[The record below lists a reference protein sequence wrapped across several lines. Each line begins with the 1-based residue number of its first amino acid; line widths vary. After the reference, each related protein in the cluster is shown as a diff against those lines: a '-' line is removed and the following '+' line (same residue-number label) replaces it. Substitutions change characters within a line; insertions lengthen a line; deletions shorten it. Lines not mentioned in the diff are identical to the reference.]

1 MCTGGAGSTCCCSC
15 IREAGECT
23 GRRRLL
29 QVHRQ
34 ANSTTCCCCC
44 CISPI
49 DTRSQAPATAPTS
62 QEATAVTEARRA
74 AERSHYTRTIS
85 LDREVCQ
92 GSAGPL
98 GRQCELQPVLLSI
111 IVQISHRGRSTQR
124 MTPEHC
130 WSAAPTSR
138 ASQCRGSHAVWL
150 FAGRY
155 NWVMSLK

>member
-34 ANSTTCCCCC
+34 ANSTTCCCC

-98 GRQCELQPVLLSI
+98 GRRCELQPVLLSI
-111 IVQISHRGRSTQR
+111 IVQISHRGRSTER

-130 WSAAPTSR
+130 
-138 ASQCRGSHAVWL
+138 
-150 FAGRY
+150 
-155 NWVMSLK
+155 